1 MTNLRKLAGA
11 DDPISGDLTLK
22 NILKVQ
28 TIKLMNR

>member
-28 TIKLMNR
+28 TI